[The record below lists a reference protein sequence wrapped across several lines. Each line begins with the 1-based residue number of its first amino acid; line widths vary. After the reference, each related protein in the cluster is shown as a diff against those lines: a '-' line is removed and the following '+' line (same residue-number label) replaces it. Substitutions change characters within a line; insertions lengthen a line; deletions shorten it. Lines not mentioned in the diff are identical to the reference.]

1 MNKKFL
7 SLLLVLSM
15 FVTLL
20 IIPSIAENKPIVLR
34 FGYLSPQNPEDPY
47 HEFAVKYKEAIEE
60 KTNGR
65 FQIDLYGAGILGK
78 DREMAE
84 MLQFGA
90 LDLAIITTSPMGNFV
105 PAYQVLDLPFLF
117 DSWEHVFKF
126 MDSPIYQE
134 FLKESDNINIKTLGI
149 IARGP
154 RSVTN
159 NGKPIE
165 SVDDLKGMKLRVIE
179 SKVFVDTF
187 EALGAAPQAMSWGEV
202 FTALQQGT
210 IDGHENS
217 IATILNERVYEVQ
230 KNVALTQHIFA
241 FCSVHASS
249 KFWNSLS
256 EEDKAIF
263 DSLATEIAREVSE
276 GQQIIE
282 SNYIEL
288 LKEKG
293 LTFTEVDR
301 APMKKMTAPVIENF
315 IKSNPSLSKYVEGIE
330 AAR

>member
-1 MNKKFL
+1 MLLAVVFL
-7 SLLLVLSM
+7 AV
-15 FVTLL
+15 FVTPLV
-20 IIPSIAENKPIVLR
+20 SFAEAKPTVLR

-47 HEFAVKYKEAIEE
+47 HEFAVKYKAAIEE

-84 MLQFGA
+84 NLQFGA

-117 DSWEHVFKF
+117 DGWDHVFKF
-126 MDSPIYQE
+126 IDSPVYQD
-134 FLKESDNINIKTLGI
+134 FLKESDKANIKTLSI
-149 IARGP
+149 IARGS
-154 RSVTN
+154 RNVTN
-159 NGKPIE
+159 NDKPVE
-165 SVDDLKGMKLRVIE
+165 SMADLKGMKLRVIE

-187 EALGAAPQAMSWGEV
+187 TALGAAPQAMSWGEV

-217 IATILNERVYEVQ
+217 IATIFNERVYEVQ
-230 KNVALTQHIFA
+230 KNVTMSQHIFA

-256 EEDKAIF
+256 DEDKVLF
-263 DSLATEIAREVSE
+263 DDTATTIAREVSD
-276 GQQIIE
+276 GQKVLEADYIEKLKGHGMSFYEIDRTPMIEATKPIIE
-282 SNYIEL
+282 GF
-288 LKEKG
+288 EKANSA
-293 LTFTEVDR
+293 LD
-301 APMKKMTAPVIENF
+301 
-315 IKSNPSLSKYVEGIE
+315 KYVKGILDLK
-330 AAR
+330 